1 MRNAIVFQEMEAED
15 AVRIIKSQTIP
26 EAINLFS
33 HNNMAEDR
41 DVNDSRGIKRLA
53 KISFQNS
60 SAAPFIN
67 YASKCSAKDD

>member
-1 MRNAIVFQEMEAED
+1 MRNAIVFQEMEPED

-53 KISFQNS
+53 
-60 SAAPFIN
+60 
-67 YASKCSAKDD
+67 